1 MIIFYMMNSLLLNGI
16 PLKVLD
22 RSLKNLTWN
31 IWYSFSSYHRCTFKS
46 QHLATKYKP
55 IDCWKKMSFKIMHV
69 NMLVLRELNL
79 KLNEQMFKIDLAVQ
93 SRLDLNSQSF
103 LLQFLECLDYKHGLT
118 LPVILDLKVSLTH
131 ILFLLKPGS

>member
-1 MIIFYMMNSLLLNGI
+1 MHIF
-16 PLKVLD
+16 
-22 RSLKNLTWN
+22 LT
-31 IWYSFSSYHRCTFKS
+31 Y
-46 QHLATKYKP
+46 
-55 IDCWKKMSFKIMHV
+55 
-69 NMLVLRELNL
+69 
-79 KLNEQMFKIDLAVQ
+79 DLAVQ